1 MKTKKIIL
9 MVMLLLFAQFVY
21 AEKITILNLH
31 YAKGEVSVLDKIDTY
46 GYYPDRKIQPDIG
59 YKAEVVSE
67 EDAILYSFKFEVPL
81 EHYTD
86 IHLDNKT
93 QGGLVI
99 VDDTDFA
106 LIIPSLPTAKE
117 INFYNEKNVKV
128 LSVGLVEEKEVPRT
142 PIMLGLVAL
151 IVIIIYIAF
160 KKRKSNT

>member
-1 MKTKKIIL
+1 MKKFILII
-9 MVMLLLFAQFVY
+9 MLLLFAQFAC

-31 YAKGEVSVLDKIDTY
+31 YEKGDVSVLDKIDTY

-59 YKAEVVSE
+59 YKAEVVSTD
-67 EDAILYSFKFEVPL
+67 DAVLYSFKFEVPL

-99 VDDTDFA
+99 VDETDFA

-117 INFYNEKNVKV
+117 VNFYNEKNVKV
-128 LSVGLVEEKEVPRT
+128 LGVDLREEKPLSRT
-142 PIMLGLVAL
+142 PIIIGLAAL
-151 IVIIIYIAF
+151 TVIIIFIFIAL
-160 KKRKSNT
+160 KKRKS